1 MLTSIRTSIQRR
13 MPSSSQFLNIPGK
26 QCCSSSYQQQQH
38 QHQHLGTLATINPK
52 ASHNPKNKSSKHR
65 KQGGASSYKFVDRAR
80 IKVTAGNGG
89 KGCLSF
95 ESKFGSPYKKRPDGG
110 HGGHGGNIVIV
121 ADENEQ
127 SLNMQSHHIKGEDGK
142 NGSSKQCHGRKG
154 EDKIIRVPCGVV
166 VKRVLEYHEYWDKDE
181 LTVKTISVDDE
192 EESDFL
198 KGDKNEPK
206 YRFDDKVFDNHN
218 TLDSDD
224 IDANKPNDYEEIVN
238 SGVKSD
244 DDGMYHWETENIADN
259 DDDELVSSSEN
270 IYNGD
275 REQVSIGDLDKP
287 GSYVVVATGGRGGVG
302 NSAYAK
308 RQHVADLVAR
318 ASEKAVGVPGQLLHL
333 ELELKLIADVGLV
346 GFPNAGKSS
355 LLAAMSKA
363 QPEIAPYPFTT
374 LHPLVGTL
382 EYRDGFRA
390 VVADVPGLISGAAE
404 GRGRGFDFL
413 RHLERTKA
421 LLYIVDAAGVDGR
434 DPLNDLSILVDE
446 IRAYGDSDMLER
458 PALVVANKM
467 DLITD
472 PDLQDEILV
481 AISNTALDCGIQF
494 DGEVHGIS
502 AGVTG
507 EGLGD
512 LSSSIRSLVETGEE
526 LREEI
531 NAAASY
537 DFTF

>member
-1 MLTSIRTSIQRR
+1 MSVWSGAMIIVFLVSIRVQLI
-13 MPSSSQFLNIPGK
+13 M
-26 QCCSSSYQQQQH
+26 CSCYV
-38 QHQHLGTLATINPK
+38 NP
-52 ASHNPKNKSSKHR
+52 
-65 KQGGASSYKFVDRAR
+65 
-80 IKVTAGNGG
+80 
-89 KGCLSF
+89 
-95 ESKFGSPYKKRPDGG
+95 
-110 HGGHGGNIVIV
+110 
-121 ADENEQ
+121 
-127 SLNMQSHHIKGEDGK
+127 
-142 NGSSKQCHGRKG
+142 
-154 EDKIIRVPCGVV
+154 
-166 VKRVLEYHEYWDKDE
+166 
-181 LTVKTISVDDE
+181 
-192 EESDFL
+192 
-198 KGDKNEPK
+198 
-206 YRFDDKVFDNHN
+206 
-218 TLDSDD
+218 
-224 IDANKPNDYEEIVN
+224 
-238 SGVKSD
+238 
-244 DDGMYHWETENIADN
+244 
-259 DDDELVSSSEN
+259 
-270 IYNGD
+270 
-275 REQVSIGDLDKP
+275 
-287 GSYVVVATGGRGGVG
+287 
-302 NSAYAK
+302 
-308 RQHVADLVAR
+308 
-318 ASEKAVGVPGQLLHL
+318 
-333 ELELKLIADVGLV
+333 V

-434 DPLNDLSILVDE
+434 DPLNDLSILVNE

-472 PDLQDEILV
+472 PDLQDEILF

-494 DGEVHGIS
+494 DGVVHGIS

-512 LSSSIRSLVETGEE
+512 LSSSIRSLVESGVE
-526 LREEI
+526 LRDSV
-531 NAAASY
+531 NATASY